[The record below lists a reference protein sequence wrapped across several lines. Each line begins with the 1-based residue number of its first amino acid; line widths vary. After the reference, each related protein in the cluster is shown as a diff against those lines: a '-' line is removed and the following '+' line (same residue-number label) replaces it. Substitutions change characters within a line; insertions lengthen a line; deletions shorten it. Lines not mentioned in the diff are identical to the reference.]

1 MMVEKPASEP
11 SMEDILASIRQIIS
25 GDAKGEENTSLSSKE
40 EENILDLTEILPEDA
55 HEMDYVKPS
64 TESPSLYPSQPL
76 TDSERALIEKLMEE
90 SEKNTLFNPLKEIPQ
105 KNIAVPQDPSPFFE
119 DTLVSEAI
127 LSEAAQA
134 LSPLDTLI
142 QEKSL
147 REPSLN
153 KEMGSQV
160 LENLVRESLRPLLK
174 EWLEAHLPS
183 LVREIV
189 SEQVEKIVHKR

>member
-1 MMVEKPASEP
+1 MMVEKLASEP

-25 GDAKGEENTSLSSKE
+25 GDAKGEESTSSSSKE
-40 EENILDLTEILPEDA
+40 EENILDLTEILPEDV

-64 TESPSLYPSQPL
+64 TESPSLYPPQPL
-76 TDSERALIEKLMEE
+76 TDSERTLIEKLMEE
-90 SEKNTLFNPLKEIPQ
+90 NEKDTLFNPLKEIPQ
-105 KNIAVPQDPSPFFE
+105 KNISVPKDPSPFFE

>member
-1 MMVEKPASEP
+1 
-11 SMEDILASIRQIIS
+11 
-25 GDAKGEENTSLSSKE
+25 
-40 EENILDLTEILPEDA
+40 
-55 HEMDYVKPS
+55 
-64 TESPSLYPSQPL
+64 
-76 TDSERALIEKLMEE
+76 MEE